1 MPIEMRD
8 VCYIYSP
15 GTPMEVKALDGINLV
30 INDGEFVGIMGP
42 TGSGKSTLVQLMNG
56 LLKPTSGKVVVDGI
70 DTAAKGVNL
79 KTLRQRVGLVFQYP
93 EHQLFEETV
102 LADVSFGPKNLGF
115 PADQAEQ
122 MAREAL
128 RAVGIE
134 ERLFGRSPFE
144 LSGGQMRRVAIAGV
158 LAMAPSTLILD
169 EPTAGLDPQG
179 RQGILGWIR
188 QLHSERKI
196 TVILVSHNMEDIALL
211 AERVVVL
218 SRGRIAMDG
227 DTRSVFTHV
236 EELREIGLGVPQVTE
251 LMHRLSRVDGSLKR
265 DVLTVEEA
273 RAELS
278 RWLRRTS
285 GVRGKSSCSAEL

>member
-1 MPIEMRD
+1 MPIELKD
-8 VCYIYSP
+8 VSYTYSP
-15 GTPMEVKALDGINLV
+15 GTPMEVKALDGIDLV
-30 INDGEFVGIMGP
+30 IGDGEFVGIMGP

-56 LLKPTSGKVVVDGI
+56 LLKPTSGKVIVDGL
-70 DTAAKGVNL
+70 DTTSKGVNL
-79 KTLRQRVGLVFQYP
+79 KALRQRVGLVFQYP

-102 LADVSFGPKNLGF
+102 LADVSFGPRNLGF
-115 PADQAEQ
+115 PPEKAEQ
-122 MAREAL
+122 MAKEAL

-179 RQGILGWIR
+179 RQGILSWIR
-188 QLHSERKI
+188 RLHEERKI

-211 AERVVVL
+211 AQRVIVL
-218 SRGRIAMDG
+218 SMGRVAMDG

-236 EELREIGLGVPQVTE
+236 EELRRIGLGTPQVTE
-251 LMHRLSRVDGSLKR
+251 LMYRLSRMDGSLRR
-265 DVLTVEEA
+265 DVLSVEEA

-278 RWLRRTS
+278 RWLKARN
-285 GVRGKSSCSAEL
+285 GAGGKGSCFAES